1 MVDLCLCVQ
10 ALLTFLTNF
19 NNFSVIAHW
28 CSSDVKTGLNKE
40 HFSQVFMFFVFFFFF
55 ISNSSS

>member
-1 MVDLCLCVQ
+1 MVDLCLCVK

-19 NNFSVIAHW
+19 NNSLVIAHW
-28 CSSDVKTGLNKE
+28 CSSDVKTGLNQE
-40 HFSQVFMFFVFFFFF
+40 HFSQVFMFFVVVF